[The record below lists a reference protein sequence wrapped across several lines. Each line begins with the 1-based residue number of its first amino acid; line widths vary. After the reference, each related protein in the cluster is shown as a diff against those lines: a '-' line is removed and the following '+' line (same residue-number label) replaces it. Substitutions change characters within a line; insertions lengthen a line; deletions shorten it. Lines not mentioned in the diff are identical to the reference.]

1 MKKSKEPTLGD
12 FMEDI
17 GKIVEHLNKLNGPQP
32 EDQDL
37 TEINKD
43 NEEFLKKYKD
53 FFPEDNVDT
62 KE

>member
-17 GKIVEHLNKLNGPQP
+17 GKIVEHLNKLNGPQS
-32 EDQDL
+32 ENQDL
-37 TEINKD
+37 EKINKD

-53 FFPEDNVDT
+53 FLPEDNLDP

>member
-1 MKKSKEPTLGD
+1 MKKSKEPNLED

-17 GKIVEHLNKLNGPQP
+17 SKIVEHLNKLNSP
-32 EDQDL
+32 EAENQDL
-37 TEINKD
+37 VKINKD

-53 FFPEDNVDT
+53 FLPEDNLDP